1 MMNLYL
7 FPLLFFLVGGYAQS
21 NLIINNYCNK
31 DWKYYKGYKQKRNN
45 EIVVI
50 SNDISFYL
58 NNPIRI
64 ERNLSK
70 NLEKDYLYKF
80 SINIKVSKTT
90 KALDVLGVSFMQ
102 KKGKFIY
109 DEGSTSFMVKNENI
123 LYPYLSFIDT
133 LYADSTNHLSFF
145 VLASGEESKVCIR
158 RIPIDYIKDNDSV
171 LVSINNLSLVSL
183 GRAEKYRERLNVI
196 SNGDFEFYYSCP
208 SNIGYPQHFIWQE
221 MAGKYHPCV
230 ESRDVKKQKTTKTLN
245 LTNDKIDNAQVYLD
259 LGTPDLVS
267 VFSRKSL
274 IKTSP
279 PSGRNY
285 ARLGIGLKDAIYH
298 TEYLQTKFKPL
309 ERGKKY
315 VLTFMYRLA
324 PYSKFDVNRLGVK
337 FGECPFSMD
346 ELNGVIKHK
355 RLQIPK
361 GDYMVELD
369 SSKHWNS
376 WQKATY
382 SFVATG
388 KENYLTIGAF
398 YPNNEKFIEIESRK
412 NDTNVYDHR
421 VWYFIDNVILVEQK

>member
-1 MMNLYL
+1 MIKFYL
-7 FPLLFFLVGGYAQS
+7 FALLFPFVESYAQS
-21 NLIINNYCNK
+21 NLIHNNFCSK
-31 DWKYYKGYKQKRNN
+31 DWKYYKGYKKKRNK
-45 EIVVI
+45 EIVVT

-58 NNPIRI
+58 NNSIRV

-80 SINIKVSKTT
+80 SITIKVSKTT

-109 DEGSTSFMVKNENI
+109 DEGSTTFMVKNENI

-133 LYADSTNHLSFF
+133 LYADSINHLSFF

-158 RIPIDYIKDNDSV
+158 RIPIDYIKENDSV
-171 LVSINNLSLVSL
+171 LVCLNNLSLVNL
-183 GRAEKYRERLNVI
+183 GRAEKYREKSNII

-221 MAGKYHPCV
+221 MAGKYHSCV
-230 ESRDVKKQKTTKTLN
+230 DSRDVKRQKTTKTLN
-245 LTNDKIDNAQVYLD
+245 LTNDKIDKAQVYLNLD
-259 LGTPDLVS
+259 TPDLVS
-267 VFSRKSL
+267 VFSRESL
-274 IKTSP
+274 IKTPSP
-279 PSGRNY
+279 IRRNY
-285 ARLGIGLKDAIYH
+285 ARLGIGLKEAIYH
-298 TEYLQTKFKPL
+298 TEYIQTKFKPL

-324 PYSKFDVNRLGVK
+324 PYSKFDVNRLGIK

-346 ELNGVIKHK
+346 KSYGVIKRK
-355 RLQIPK
+355 RLQIAK
-361 GDYMVELD
+361 GDYMVNLD

-376 WQKATY
+376 WQKASY
-382 SFVATG
+382 NFVATG

-398 YPNNEKFIEIESRK
+398 YPENENFIEIEGRK
-412 NDTNVYDHR
+412 NDANVYDHR
-421 VWYFIDNVILVEQK
+421 VWYFIDDVTLIEQK